1 MDARADIGAPASL
14 AAPAPRV
21 LPRMRMTLGQCDP
34 ENAGTSLWAWPARGL
49 DPGAEQVY
57 AAPMPTSKKVSSKA
71 GKLLE
76 NPKSSKTVK
85 SVAGAAL
92 AETKKKPRR
101 G

>member
-1 MDARADIGAPASL
+1 VVVGVL
-14 AAPAPRV
+14 A
-21 LPRMRMTLGQCDP
+21 
-34 ENAGTSLWAWPARGL
+34 
-49 DPGAEQVY
+49 Y

-92 AETKKKPRR
+92 AETKKKPPAKRR